1 MRIREIIRAIE
12 SFAPTG
18 IQESWDN
25 SGLQT
30 GDSNA
35 ECTGVLLCVDVTPEL
50 VDEAIAHGC
59 NLIVSHH
66 PLIFKGL
73 KSVTGATPQ
82 ERALIKALRQDVSI
96 YSSHTPLDST
106 REGLSF
112 EMARLIGLRPKS
124 VLDPQA
130 AGTGTG
136 LGVLAR
142 VPDGK
147 AWTAN
152 HLIAQV
158 RKAFNIPHALR
169 CSEGSGEPVTTV
181 ALCSGAGG
189 EFIQAAIEAGA
200 QAIVTAEV
208 RYHDFV
214 DHGKDIMIIDAG
226 HFETENC
233 AKDVLMKIISG
244 KFPNFAVYKSTT
256 ESNPV
261 KYL

>member
-1 MRIREIIRAIE
+1 MRVREIIRAIE
-12 SFAPTG
+12 SIAPPG
-18 IQESWDN
+18 LQESWDN
-25 SGLQT
+25 SGLQA
-30 GDSNA
+30 GDPDA
-35 ECTGVLLCVDVTPEL
+35 ECTGVILCVDVTPEV
-50 VDEAIAHGC
+50 VDEAIERGC

-82 ERALIKALRQDVSI
+82 ERALITALRRGVSI
-96 YSSHTPLDST
+96 YSTHTPLDSA

-112 EMARLIGLRPKS
+112 EMARLLGLRPKS
-124 VLDPQA
+124 VLDPRA
-130 AGTGTG
+130 GGTGTG

-147 AWTAN
+147 AWTEN

-158 RKAFNIPHALR
+158 RNAFGIRNSLR
-169 CSEGSGEPVTTV
+169 CSQGSGEPITTV
-181 ALCSGAGG
+181 ALCSGSGG
-189 EFIQAAIEAGA
+189 EFIPAAIEAGA
-200 QAIVTAEV
+200 QAFVTAEV
-208 RYHDFV
+208 RYHDMV
-214 DHGKDIMIIDAG
+214 DYGKKILIIDAG
-226 HFETENC
+226 HYETENC

-244 KFPNFAVYKSTT
+244 KFPNFAVYKSST